1 MASLPSLR
9 AHAPSP
15 LEASQDAPLGDTRTE
30 FAHRETIGDS
40 GDGRATIPRL
50 PRRDARAERRA
61 HAETL
66 RAFGR
71 TLAPADSNAAKCGRV
86 LRASAAHLRRGADGR
101 ASWDGLVTC
110 GSVWAC
116 AVCAG
121 RIQSERAAELTLL
134 VERGRGEAFG
144 ACMVTLTVRH
154 ALSHELS
161 ATQAGVNRA
170 WKRFQQSRAWKRIRQ
185 SYGVVGFVRAVE
197 IKHGRAGW
205 HPHIHVLLL
214 SSRPTDVERDLQA
227 ELAGLWR
234 AAVVRELGA
243 EHEPDDE
250 HGCHVAPASAADYLA
265 KMGLEIA
272 HSVSKTRGPSRGPFE
287 LLEDA
292 RRGDAQAR
300 ALWLDYTKA
309 TKGRRQLEWSRGL
322 RARFGLGET
331 TDEELAARAA
341 AESDTVTVLELSRR
355 QWEALNRADGVM
367 MALELTEAG
376 ATPDEVRDAVDRLI
390 RAHER
395 RSG

>member
-1 MASLPSLR
+1 M
-9 AHAPSP
+9 
-15 LEASQDAPLGDTRTE
+15 GDTRTE
-30 FAHRETIGDS
+30 FSHRETIGDF
-40 GDGRATIPRL
+40 GDDRATIRRL
-50 PRRDARAERRA
+50 PRREPRAERRA

-121 RIQSERAAELTLL
+121 RIQYERAGELTLL

-170 WKRFQQSRAWKRIRQ
+170 WKRFQQSRAWKRVRQ
-185 SYGVVGFVRAVE
+185 SYGVIGFVRAVE

-214 SSRPTDVERDLQA
+214 SARPKDVERDLHA

-234 AAVVRELGA
+234 AAVVRELGV

-250 HGCHVAPASAADYLA
+250 HGCHVAPAYAADYLA

-272 HSVSKTRGPSRGPFE
+272 HSVSKVRGPSRGPFE

-300 ALWLDYTKA
+300 ALWCDYVKA
-309 TKGRRQLEWSRGL
+309 TKGKRQLEWSRGL
-322 RARFGLGET
+322 RKRFGLGET

-341 AESDTVTVLELSRR
+341 AEGDTVTVLELSRR
-355 QWEALNRADGVM
+355 QWEALNRADGATMV
-367 MALELTEAG
+367 LELAEAG

>member
-1 MASLPSLR
+1 
-9 AHAPSP
+9 
-15 LEASQDAPLGDTRTE
+15 
-30 FAHRETIGDS
+30 
-40 GDGRATIPRL
+40 
-50 PRRDARAERRA
+50 
-61 HAETL
+61 
-66 RAFGR
+66 
-71 TLAPADSNAAKCGRV
+71 
-86 LRASAAHLRRGADGR
+86 
-101 ASWDGLVTC
+101 
-110 GSVWAC
+110 
-116 AVCAG
+116 
-121 RIQSERAAELTLL
+121 
-134 VERGRGEAFG
+134 
-144 ACMVTLTVRH
+144 MVTLTVRH

-185 SYGVVGFVRAVE
+185 SYGVIGFVRAVE
-197 IKHGRAGW
+197 VKHGRAGW
-205 HPHIHVLLL
+205 HPHIHILLL
-214 SSRPTDVERDLQA
+214 SARPKDVERDLHG

-250 HGCHVAPASAADYLA
+250 HGCHVAPAYAADYLA

-272 HSVSKTRGPSRGPFE
+272 NSVSKVRGPSRGPFE

-309 TKGRRQLEWSRGL
+309 TKGKRQLEWSRGL
-322 RARFGLGET
+322 RKRFGLGET

-341 AESDTVTVLELSRR
+341 AAGETTTVLELSRR

-367 MALELTEAG
+367 MALELAEAG